1 MEPFI
6 RIRGARQHNLK
17 NLDLDLPRDTLTVI
31 TGPSGSGKSSL
42 ALDTIFA
49 EGQRRYVESLSTY
62 AKQFLERMEKPDVDR
77 IEGMA
82 PAVAIEQKNPTRTSR
97 STVGTATEVHDYL
110 RLLFARVGR
119 TTCPVCGRHVLPDTV
134 SGAVDRIMELPA
146 GTRFMVAFPLP
157 RGEAATH
164 GALVEN
170 LRALGFVRVRADG
183 VEVDLGASGAE
194 DAEMAGADLG
204 AAVELLVVVDRLKAG
219 PDIRD
224 RLADS
229 VGTAFR
235 EGEGEARV
243 LLPGK
248 EAGEETRL
256 AFTERFRC
264 PDHPEI
270 DFPEPSP
277 QFFSFNSPY
286 GSCPT
291 CTGFGATLEYDESL
305 IVPNVSRTLAEGAVD
320 PWTKPR
326 YDKERAR
333 LLEYALRMGVS
344 PEIPWSELPADF
356 RRAVIEGAGS
366 GRGRLVD
373 REFKGVLPF
382 LRSREKKRYKQYI
395 RVFLRQYQSPMTCAT
410 CGGARVRP
418 EALNVKVSGRSVA
431 DVSWIPLKE
440 LLPWLEGL
448 DLEGAEAEIA
458 ATILRELKARVG
470 FLVDVG
476 LGYLNLHRATRTL
489 SGGEAQRI
497 SLANALGSRL
507 VDTIYV
513 LDEPSIGLHPRDT
526 GALLDLL
533 RRLRDGG
540 NTVIVVEH
548 DPAAILAADH
558 IVELGPAS
566 GEKGGELV
574 FEGPPARLLEADTVT
589 GTFLS
594 GAEGIPV
601 PTRRRGVAGARL
613 VLRGAT
619 LHNVVDVDIEIP
631 LGTLT
636 VVTGVSGSGKSTL
649 VHDILYRALE
659 KAFGSGETSARE
671 HLGEEVGAWTAL
683 EGAHQLDD
691 VVLVDQSPIGR
702 TPRSNPVTYIKAW
715 DEVRRIFASQPLA
728 RQRGYEARHFSF
740 NVTGGRCEA
749 CKGAG
754 QVEVEMVFMA
764 DIYVPCEVCRGRRFR
779 PEVLDVRVKG
789 RSIADIL
796 EITVDEAIRF
806 FVKEDRLGQTL
817 WYLQQVGLGYLRLG
831 QAATTLSGG
840 EAQRLK
846 IARELA
852 GASGK
857 KGRKLYL
864 LDEPTTGLAGADVKK
879 LLAVLDRLVA
889 AGNTV
894 LVIEHNLDVIKSA
907 DWVLDMGPE
916 AGGRGGRLVV
926 AGPPEDVAA
935 CDESLT
941 GHFLKEELAG
951 ASTGKAG

>member
-1 MEPFI
+1 M
-6 RIRGARQHNLK
+6 
-17 NLDLDLPRDTLTVI
+17 
-31 TGPSGSGKSSL
+31 
-42 ALDTIFA
+42 
-49 EGQRRYVESLSTY
+49 
-62 AKQFLERMEKPDVDR
+62 
-77 IEGMA
+77 
-82 PAVAIEQKNPTRTSR
+82 
-97 STVGTATEVHDYL
+97 
-110 RLLFARVGR
+110 
-119 TTCPVCGRHVLPDTV
+119 
-134 SGAVDRIMELPA
+134 
-146 GTRFMVAFPLP
+146 
-157 RGEAATH
+157 
-164 GALVEN
+164 
-170 LRALGFVRVRADG
+170 
-183 VEVDLGASGAE
+183 
-194 DAEMAGADLG
+194 
-204 AAVELLVVVDRLKAG
+204 
-219 PDIRD
+219 
-224 RLADS
+224 
-229 VGTAFR
+229 
-235 EGEGEARV
+235 
-243 LLPGK
+243 
-248 EAGEETRL
+248 
-256 AFTERFRC
+256 
-264 PDHPEI
+264 
-270 DFPEPSP
+270 
-277 QFFSFNSPY
+277 
-286 GSCPT
+286 
-291 CTGFGATLEYDESL
+291 
-305 IVPNVSRTLAEGAVD
+305 
-320 PWTKPR
+320 
-326 YDKERAR
+326 
-333 LLEYALRMGVS
+333 
-344 PEIPWSELPADF
+344 
-356 RRAVIEGAGS
+356 
-366 GRGRLVD
+366 
-373 REFKGVLPF
+373 LPF

-395 RVFLRQYQSPMTCAT
+395 RVFLRQYQSPMTCPT

-418 EALNVKVSGRSVA
+418 EALNVKVAGRSVA
-431 DVSWIPLKE
+431 DVSWIPLEE
-440 LLPWLEGL
+440 LLPWLRGL
-448 DLEGAEAEIA
+448 ELRGAEAEIA
-458 ATILRELKARVG
+458 ATILRELEARVG

-526 GALLDLL
+526 GALLELL
-533 RRLRDGG
+533 RRLRDAG

-566 GEKGGELV
+566 GEKGGQLV

-594 GAEGIPV
+594 GSDGIPV
-601 PTRRRGVAGARL
+601 PTRRRGVSGPRL

-619 LHNVVDVDIEIP
+619 LHNVVDVEIEIP

-671 HLGEEVGAWTAL
+671 HLGEEVGAWSAL

-715 DEVRRIFASQPLA
+715 DEVRRIFAAQPLA
-728 RQRGYEARHFSF
+728 RQRGYQARHFSF

-764 DIYVPCEVCRGRRFR
+764 DIYVPCEVCRGRRFK
-779 PEVLDVRVKG
+779 PEVLDVQVKG

-817 WYLQQVGLGYLRLG
+817 WHLQQVGLGYLRLG

-846 IARELA
+846 IARELS

-879 LLAVLDRLVA
+879 LLSVLDRLVA

-894 LVIEHNLDVIKSA
+894 LVIEHDLDVIKSA

-935 CDESLT
+935 CPESLT

-951 ASTGKAG
+951 VRTGQAG